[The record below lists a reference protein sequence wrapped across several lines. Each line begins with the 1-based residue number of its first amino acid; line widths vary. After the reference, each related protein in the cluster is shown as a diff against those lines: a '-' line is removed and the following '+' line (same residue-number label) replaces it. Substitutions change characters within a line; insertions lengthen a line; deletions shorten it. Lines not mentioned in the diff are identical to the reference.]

1 MTVTALRADLEAI
14 VGGDRVIAHPAAL
27 ATYESDG
34 LLQY

>member
-1 MTVTALRADLEAI
+1 MTVTALRAELEAI
-14 VGGDRVIAHPAAL
+14 VGGDRVITHPAAL